1 MENNKKETHGRR
13 EFFKIVN
20 RKAIVFSCIMLF
32 FFVVLLTS
40 CKKKPDGE
48 ITVTTKSVTDITT
61 NSARCGGNVFY
72 TGGFTIGDCG
82 VCYSTSSYP
91 TVSDACTNDYN
102 GAGSY
107 NSTINNLESGTEY
120 YVRAYARTSSGIKYG
135 NQESFTTKEN
145 GTWLYYGD
153 GVWKSR
159 WGLTNG
165 GTLTWAV
172 MFPSSMLATYSNTKI
187 NKIKICA
194 GEKGTYTVNIY
205 EGGTSSP
212 TTLLF
217 SKNYSITSTGITKLE
232 VSPSVDLNTNKNLW
246 IAVTNTQEAGEH
258 PAGNSEGVN
267 NANARWR
274 CYNGDWTN
282 ETTNGWEDVCWFIH
296 AFLSNDTGKDF
307 VLTEMLPPQPVNSVF
322 PHITKLESIED
333 MGVNPP
339 RCANPN

>member
-1 MENNKKETHGRR
+1 MQNELKNRR
-13 EFFKIVN
+13 EFFKKAN
-20 RKAIVFSCIMLF
+20 RKTIAFSCIMLF
-32 FFVVLLTS
+32 FTVVLLTS

-135 NQESFTTKEN
+135 NQESFTTKED
-145 GTWLYYGD
+145 GTWMYYGD
-153 GVWKSR
+153 GLWKDR

-172 MFPSSMLATYSNTKI
+172 MFPSSMLTTYTNKKI
-187 NKIKICA
+187 SKIKICA

-205 EGGTSSP
+205 KGGTSSP
-212 TTLLF
+212 TTLLY
-217 SKNYSITSTGITKLE
+217 SSNYSITSTGITQLE
-232 VSPSVDLNTNKNLW
+232 VSPMISLTTSQNLW
-246 IAVTNTQEAGEH
+246 ISVTNTHAAGDY
-258 PAGNSEGVN
+258 PAGASEGIN
-267 NANARWR
+267 NSNARWR
-274 CYNGDWTN
+274 CYNGTWSDEIN
-282 ETTNGWEDVCWFIH
+282 HNGGTDISWLIQ
-296 AFLSNDTGKDF
+296 AFLSDGNGKDGNM
-307 VLTEMLPPQPVNSVF
+307 VLLSPSSYPNSSYQQEIS
-322 PHITKLESIED
+322 HCNNKED
-333 MGVNPP
+333 NPSHRADP
-339 RCANPN
+339 Y